1 MGSNC
6 PIKAIHKQPKTSA
19 ETDFYFQLLLKTVS
33 EPRHLIE
40 GGASRYTALAVPAPL
55 EGGDFPSTA
64 WSHLSSGNS
73 LHRNKTDI
81 GGQGACGPCGQPRNF
96 CLERRRLRI
105 RTRFQDLPYQEPCSY
120 VV

>member
-1 MGSNC
+1 MQKIAFICTVFSENSNL
-6 PIKAIHKQPKTSA
+6 HTTNTLYDKQLA
-19 ETDFYFQLLLKTVS
+19 S